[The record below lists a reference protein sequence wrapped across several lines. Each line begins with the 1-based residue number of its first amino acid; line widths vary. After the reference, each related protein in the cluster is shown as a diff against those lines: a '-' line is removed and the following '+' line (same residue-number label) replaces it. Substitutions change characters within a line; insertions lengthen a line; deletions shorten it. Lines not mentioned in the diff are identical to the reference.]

1 MGGLNEWFAP
11 RWDDK
16 LPLFEPGA
24 CQKMSISKEMRKLI
38 GKWERG
44 NGWPKRLEWLE
55 IHGIRGWTGQRVDL
69 TFPLVALV
77 GENGAGKST
86 ILQAI
91 ASVYKSG
98 SSHFASDF
106 FPDTPW
112 EATQNAVIRC
122 SIREGDTSTVVSVR
136 KPTTRWR
143 GNRERRD
150 RRVRYVDLR
159 RAAPVSALTGY
170 SKIAKPQHKEI
181 RREAFDAE
189 KLGRFSAII
198 GRPYSL
204 ASHCLSSAD
213 SSRWIPVVTLENVQY
228 SGFHQGAGETTLG
241 SLLRVDLPKNGI
253 VLIDELETSL
263 HPRSQRRLV
272 RDLAEACRVEELQI
286 IFTTHSPYV
295 LEELPPQGRIY
306 VLNSPGGKTL
316 ITGVSPH
323 FAMTQM
329 DDERHPEAD
338 LYVEDD
344 RSQILLEEILA
355 INRVELLRRC
365 KIIPYGAASV
375 GQSLGQ
381 MVQGSRFPRPSLVF
395 LDGDQEQAT
404 GCILLPGD
412 DAPERVVFETLKEK
426 NWPDI
431 AHRIARSHA
440 DLVDAAESAMTLND
454 HHDWVRVVADKIIV
468 GGNTLWRAMAI
479 SWAAHCLKEADGM
492 LIINQIQGII
502 DV

>member
-1 MGGLNEWFAP
+1 MP
-11 RWDDK
+11 
-16 LPLFEPGA
+16 
-24 CQKMSISKEMRKLI
+24 ISKEMRKLA

-55 IHGIRGWTGQRVDL
+55 IHGLRGWTGQRLDL
-69 TFPLVALV
+69 TFPLIALV

-91 ASVYKSG
+91 AAVYKSG
-98 SSHFASDF
+98 SDFFASDF

-112 EATQNAVIRC
+112 ETIENATIRC
-122 SIREGDTSTVVSVR
+122 SVREGDASTVVSVR

-143 GNRERRD
+143 GNLERKD

-159 RAAPVSALTGY
+159 RVAPVSAYTGY
-170 SKIAKPQHKEI
+170 SKIAKPQHMEVK
-181 RREAFDAE
+181 REPFDDE
-189 KLGRFSAII
+189 KLARFSAII

-204 ASHCLSSAD
+204 ACHCLSSAD
-213 SSRWIPVVTLENVQY
+213 RSRWIPVVTSEDVRY
-228 SGFHQGAGETTLG
+228 SGFHQGAGETTLAG
-241 SLLRVDLPKNGI
+241 LLRVDMPSYGI

-272 RDLAEACRVEELQI
+272 RDLAEVCRVKELQI

-295 LEELPPQGRIY
+295 LEELPPPGRIY
-306 VLNSPGGKTL
+306 ILNSPGGKNL

-338 LYVEDD
+338 LYVEDQ

-355 INRVELLRRC
+355 IKRVELLRRC

-381 MVQGSRFPRPSLVF
+381 MVQGQCFPRPSLVF
-395 LDGDQEQAT
+395 LDADQEQAS

-412 DAPERVVFETLKEK
+412 DAPERVVFESLKEK
-426 NWPDI
+426 GWPEI
-431 AHRIARSHA
+431 AERIARSHA
-440 DLVDAAESAMTLND
+440 NLVDAAESAMTLTD
-454 HHDWVRVVADKIIV
+454 HHEWVRVVADKIIV

-479 SWAAHCLKEADGM
+479 SWAKHCLKEADGTAIM
-492 LIINQIQGII
+492 NQILGIL
-502 DV
+502 DT